1 MKMKFKKLWILYD
14 GEEKIEELE
23 GEYKSCN
30 IGKISFDMLYIQK
43 IGVTEGSYIMMPI
56 NGDINI
62 FRTTLIK
69 NLIKREQTII
79 DKANNKI
86 QKLVNKL

>member
-23 GEYKSCN
+23 EEYDSCN
-30 IGKISFDMLYIQK
+30 IGKISLDVYTQR
-43 IGVTEGSYIMMPI
+43 IGSTEGTYILIPQKS
-56 NGDINI
+56 DDTA

-69 NLIKREQTII
+69 YLIKKEQSII

>member
-23 GEYKSCN
+23 GEYDSCN
-30 IGKISFDMLYIQK
+30 IGKISLDMLYVQK
-43 IGVTEGSYIMMPI
+43 IGLTEGSYIMMPLKA
-56 NGDINI
+56 DDAV
-62 FRTTLIK
+62 FRLTLIK
-69 NLIKREQTII
+69 YLIKKEQSVI